1 LFRLIVLIFAKLFEK
16 ESCFEK
22 EDRMSIDKS
31 TVYRALTKVIDPN
44 SGKDIVSMHMIT
56 DLKIDGNNVNISL
69 ELPSLNNDHKADLNF
84 ACIGA
89 IQEEYPAANVNLH
102 LISKNGQ
109 AQQGPNN
116 ALPHVKNIIA
126 VASGKG
132 GVGKSTVSVNLALGL
147 KQLGAKVGL
156 IDADLYGPS
165 IPTMLGLQGQK
176 PKLQQVYG
184 QPKMVPLDANGISV
198 ISIGF
203 IIEPEQAVVLRG
215 PRLSGIVKQF
225 ISDTIWDDLD
235 YLIVD
240 LPPGTGDI
248 QLSLVQTVPVTGA
261 ILVTTPQEVAVVD
274 AVKAMNM
281 FLLPSVNVPILGV
294 VENMAWF
301 TPEELPNN
309 KYYIFGEGGGKKM
322 AKLSNSMLLG
332 QIPLVQGVREG
343 GDKGSPIILQKNN
356 PTADAFRKVAEN
368 TIRQVAVRNEVL
380 GPTKIVKM
388 Q

>member
-1 LFRLIVLIFAKLFEK
+1 MFRLIVLIFAELFEK
-16 ESCFEK
+16 KSHIEN

-31 TVYRALTKVIDPN
+31 TVYRALTKVMDPN

-56 DLKIDGNNVNISL
+56 DLKIEGDNVNISL

-89 IQEEYPAANVNLH
+89 IQEVYPSANVNLH
-102 LISKNGQ
+102 LVSKNAQ
-109 AQQGPNN
+109 ATQAPNN

-147 KQLGAKVGL
+147 QQLGAKVGL

-184 QPKMVPLDANGISV
+184 QAKLVPIDAHGISV
-198 ISIGF
+198 MSIGF

-225 ISDTIWDDLD
+225 INDTIWDDLD

-261 ILVTTPQEVAVVD
+261 VLVTTPQEVAVVD

-309 KYYIFGEGGGKKM
+309 KYYIFGEGGGKKI

-343 GDKGSPIILQKNN
+343 GDKGSPIILQKDHS
-356 PTADAFRKVAEN
+356 TAAAFRKVAEN
-368 TIRQVAVRNEVL
+368 TIRQVAVRHEVL
-380 GPTKIVKM
+380 GPTKVVKM